1 MMKKAGEAEA
11 RQLTVDEA
19 LLLVDALNGT
29 FPHLPCEPLLTVD
42 EHIRLDDA
50 DRRWGVEREHM
61 YRTLRSL
68 RPEMFA
74 EILDPINRFWGAEM
88 GVSHGEA
95 IARSGLLD
103 IDFPAT
109 PDPGFT
115 ETLPEP
121 WRSKNR
127 IDLAVAGKGGRRSE
141 VAGFLESSDPDVRR
155 YAFEALGENSLEDPA
170 DLDGDEG

>member
-11 RQLTVDEA
+11 RQLTVNEA

-42 EHIRLDDA
+42 DHIRLNDA
-50 DRRWGVEREHM
+50 DTKWGVNREHM
-61 YRTLRSL
+61 YRTLRCL
-68 RPEMFA
+68 RPGMLD
-74 EILDPINRFWGAEM
+74 EILDAIKRFRDVEM
-88 GVSHGEA
+88 GVPHGEA

-121 WRSKNR
+121 WRSMNR
-127 IDLAVAGKGGRRSE
+127 IDLAVAGKGGGRSE
-141 VAGFLESSDPDVRR
+141 VAGFLESADPDVRR